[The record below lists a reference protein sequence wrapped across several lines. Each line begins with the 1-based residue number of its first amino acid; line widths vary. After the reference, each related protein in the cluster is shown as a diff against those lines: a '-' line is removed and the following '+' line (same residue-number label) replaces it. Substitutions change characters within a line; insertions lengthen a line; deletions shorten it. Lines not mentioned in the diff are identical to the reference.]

1 MKAILQTQ
9 NDPYSHT
16 TEQYKIGKYLL
27 WVCNV
32 GFYTTIASVALTTV
46 KKYQSNVALLH
57 SRMYSNNME
66 FFLFF
71 LRTFS
76 QLHALLESP
85 RLLISEK
92 PATNTVFY
100 VINIKKIPPT
110 CLIRTSTFNYFL
122 EEVPTT

>member
-57 SRMYSNNME
+57 SRMCSNNME

-76 QLHALLESP
+76 QLHALLEPP

-92 PATNTVFY
+92 PATNTV
-100 VINIKKIPPT
+100 KIFPPT
-110 CLIRTSTFNYFL
+110 CY
-122 EEVPTT
+122 